1 MTSVYVSSTLLNAI
15 FYNENKNYAD
25 TTGVLMS
32 RVKWFETL
40 RTRLRLLA
48 QNNRYIDKIKA
59 IEIDYKSRLCLEST
73 IISSDL
79 LCEVEVISA
88 NWPYVLLRL
97 M

>member
-59 IEIDYKSRLCLEST
+59 IEID
-73 IISSDL
+73 
-79 LCEVEVISA
+79 
-88 NWPYVLLRL
+88 
-97 M
+97 